1 MLSFLLFNYLNSLAE
16 FLVLE
21 IVVNLVLVVFVILL
35 RHVASATLSKGKKMD
50 TNQNDKTSYGQIAQQ
65 CKRNIYT

>member
-35 RHVASATLSKGKKMD
+35 RHVASATLSKGKK
-50 TNQNDKTSYGQIAQQ
+50 NGHKP
-65 CKRNIYT
+65 K